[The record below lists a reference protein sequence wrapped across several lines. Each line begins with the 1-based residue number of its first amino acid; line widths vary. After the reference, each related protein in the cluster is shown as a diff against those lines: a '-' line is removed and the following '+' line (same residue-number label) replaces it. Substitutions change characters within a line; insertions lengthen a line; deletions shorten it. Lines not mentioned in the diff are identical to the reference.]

1 MKKQSRSEARCAA
14 FTQIFQINQHK
25 DDMEH
30 IMDALLEEIPECES
44 NLGYIEKVVKGVCE
58 KEKELENIISSH
70 LKKGWTI
77 SRISKTS
84 LAILKLA
91 IYEIKYVDDV
101 PAKVAINEAVNLA
114 KKYGADDEPSFVNGL
129 LGAVYKEL

>member
-1 MKKQSRSEARCAA
+1 M
-14 FTQIFQINQHK
+14 
-25 DDMEH
+25 
-30 IMDALLEEIPECES
+30 
-44 NLGYIEKVVKGVCE
+44 
-58 KEKELENIISSH
+58 
-70 LKKGWTI
+70 KKGWTI